1 MLLDRIMWNK
11 VIFFNIYIAFELLL
25 NTQTIEN
32 EK

>member
-11 VIFFNIYIAFELLL
+11 VIFLNIFIAFELLL